1 MKKVVMHFA
10 CVLLLLSL
18 ACAVEARAQRKP
30 QGAKAKP
37 TPGKSKAA
45 TPKAAGENGPKA
57 ELDEIVKLGAAERVE
72 RLQAFVKANPN
83 SPSLLRA
90 QELLTS
96 ARAALGDERLRGGD
110 RAAGVEL
117 FRTAV
122 AEAPQ
127 AMSDKLFAGVVSQ
140 LPANLYMLGKRDAA
154 MELARAVESRA
165 AGSAQR
171 LLFVASFYLGVEQ
184 PDEAARV
191 AESALA
197 LQPDLAAA
205 HQTLGTAYR
214 YSLRLDDAAS
224 EFTRAH
230 ELDPNSAS
238 ARRILAELRRATGKP
253 EEALA
258 LYREQLAS
266 EPQDANARTGL
277 VLSLFDAG
285 DRKS

>member
-1 MKKVVMHFA
+1 MKQVVLHLA
-10 CVLLLLSL
+10 GVLLLSSL
-18 ACAVEARAQRKP
+18 VCAVEVRAQRKP

-37 TPGKSKAA
+37 TPGKTKA
-45 TPKAAGENGPKA
+45 TPPKAAGEDA
-57 ELDEIVKLGAAERVE
+57 QTSELDEIVKLGAAERVE

-140 LPANLYMLGKRDAA
+140 LPANLYLLGERDAA
-154 MELARAVESRA
+154 FELARAVESRA

-171 LLFVASFYLGVEQ
+171 LLLVATFYLGVEQ
-184 PDEAARV
+184 PDEA
-191 AESALA
+191 
-197 LQPDLAAA
+197 
-205 HQTLGTAYR
+205 
-214 YSLRLDDAAS
+214 
-224 EFTRAH
+224 
-230 ELDPNSAS
+230 
-238 ARRILAELRRATGKP
+238 
-253 EEALA
+253 
-258 LYREQLAS
+258 
-266 EPQDANARTGL
+266 
-277 VLSLFDAG
+277 
-285 DRKS
+285 